1 MSWVNN
7 MTDTAPVIVTVK
19 GRIGRLTLNRP
30 KALNALDLPMIRI
43 MTEALLGWRN
53 DPAIAGVVV
62 DAAGEKAFCAGG
74 DILALTGARTD
85 DDATPAE
92 FYAQEYRLNT
102 LIKEYPKPYVAMID
116 GIVMG
121 GGVGISVHG
130 MRRVC
135 GDKTLFAMP
144 ETGIGFY
151 PDVGGTYFLPRLA
164 GQTGTWLALTGARL
178 KAADIF
184 ALGIATD
191 YAPSEQ
197 HTQIINR
204 LVEDTKTGEDIGD
217 IIDSLTGRPGPG
229 GAADLHAQIDRAF
242 GAKTMDAI
250 LDALEDDGSDWALKQ
265 RKILRSKSPMA
276 LKVTLRQ
283 MHEGQNMRFRDCM
296 VMELGLSLKFVDGA
310 DFAEG
315 VRALLVDRDNAPN
328 WKPARLDD
336 ISDAMVAEYFVPL
349 DADQRLSFLDEE

>member
-1 MSWVNN
+1 
-7 MTDTAPVIVTVK
+7 MTKTAPVIATVE

-43 MTEALLGWRN
+43 MTKTLLDWRK
-53 DPAIAGVVV
+53 DASIAGVVV

-74 DILALTGARTD
+74 DILALTGERKD
-85 DDATPAE
+85 EDATPAE
-92 FYAQEYRLNT
+92 FYAEEYRLNT

-130 MRRVC
+130 VRRIC

-151 PDVGGTYFLPRLA
+151 PDVGGTYFLPRLE
-164 GQTGTWLALTGARL
+164 GQTGIWLALTGARL
-178 KAADIF
+178 KAADAF

-191 YAPSEQ
+191 YAPSDQ
-197 HTQIINR
+197 HGQLLAR
-204 LVEDTKTGEDIGD
+204 LIEDAAASEDIGP
-217 IIDSLTGRPGPG
+217 IIDSLTGLPGAG
-229 GAADLHAQIDRAF
+229 GVQAHKAQIDTAF
-242 GAKTMDAI
+242 AADTVEGI
-250 LDALEDDGSDWALKQ
+250 LARLEEDDSDWALKQ
-265 RKILRSKSPMA
+265 IKILKSKSPTA

-283 MHEGQNMRFRDCM
+283 MCEGQNLNFRAAMR
-296 VMELGLSLKFVDGA
+296 MELGLSVKFVAGH
-310 DFAEG
+310 DFTEG

-328 WKPARLDD
+328 WQPDSLSAVSDD
-336 ISDAMVAEYFVPL
+336 MVAGYFVPL
-349 DADQRLSFLDEE
+349 TIDERLNFQDEE